1 VELALTAALVT
12 AGGNREQVVAAVLVF
27 RALTY
32 LIPVGFGA
40 LTFLYW
46 RRQVAVGHASSL

>member
-1 VELALTAALVT
+1 VT

-27 RALTY
+27 RVLTY
-32 LIPVGFGA
+32 LIPIGFGA